1 MTVAKP
7 VVGFTAGVFDLF
19 HVGHLNLLERSRE
32 RCDYLRVGVIS
43 DEVCEVLKRKTPVVP
58 LEERMRI
65 VAALR
70 CVDEVVAIRE
80 ELLLSKLE
88 AFYEWPFDV
97 AFSGSDHADDPYWLH
112 EDELLRPLGARIEF
126 LPYTESTS
134 STMLR
139 QALASR
145 EASHAAKASMPSES
159 GVVGA

>member
-1 MTVAKP
+1 MNDKGQ

-19 HVGHLNLLERSRE
+19 HVGHLNLLERARE

-43 DEVCEVLKRKTPVVP
+43 DEVCAVLKSKTPVIP

-80 ELLLSKLE
+80 EPLLSKVE

-97 AFSGSDHADDPYWLH
+97 AFSGSDHAQDPYWLR
-112 EDELLRPLGARIEF
+112 EGQMLEELGARIEF

-134 STMLR
+134 STVLR
-139 QALASR
+139 AAL
-145 EASHAAKASMPSES
+145 HLDD
-159 GVVGA
+159 VGGD